1 MYRTNS
7 QNARITERSGV
18 LMAESSPFQED
29 ASMEHCACATS
40 AFISCSFSSS
50 LHIVSPRVTPCNSG
64 LPSWVR
70 LSRSS
75 HVTGW
80 AGLDFQRCS
89 SNCKDD
95 DDVLLGKRWT
105 WMQRGK
111 QCCLFLLLVL
121 CLAISARAIP
131 IPQCDP
137 CKPSCRPGGDSD
149 LVAPVCEDLVQEML
163 IYKGTVVI
171 LYSSGVP
178 VMVCLLMAWTFWKA
192 PRD

>member
-1 MYRTNS
+1 
-7 QNARITERSGV
+7 
-18 LMAESSPFQED
+18 
-29 ASMEHCACATS
+29 MENCVRAMS
-40 AFISCSFSSS
+40 AFISCSPPSSS
-50 LHIVSPRVTPCNSG
+50 RTFSLRVTPCNSG
-64 LPSWVR
+64 ISLVGPVR

-80 AGLDFQRCS
+80 AGLDFQPCS
-89 SNCKDD
+89 SNSKDG
-95 DDVLLGKRWT
+95 VLLGKRWT

-137 CKPSCRPGGDSD
+137 CKRPSCRPGGDSD
-149 LVAPVCEDLVQEML
+149 LVAPVCEDLLQEML